1 MNSRHHLV
9 TGATGFVGGAL
20 VLELLRRTDARVT
33 CVVRPRGGRSAQ
45 ERLEDSLSAAAGA
58 YGDDDLVPLIADRC
72 RALAGDV
79 TEDRCGVD
87 TVDLAPVDEVWHAA
101 ASLDF
106 EERRKAE
113 ILRDN
118 LDGTRHV
125 LDLAEALETACF
137 NYVSTAYV
145 AGMRTGWIPAEP
157 VPAGTTTN
165 NAYEYSKIRA
175 EAAVLAAGFARTRI
189 LRPSIVIG
197 HSRTLAATSFT
208 GMYGFVN
215 GLSAARAE
223 VRRHLGDML
232 VFRPL
237 RIRAEADARINFL
250 PVDLVVGAAVG
261 ISLADGDSGVYHLA
275 NSSQPTV
282 AESLST
288 LCDLL
293 KIRRPVYVTDAEE
306 FTLIDERVDERL
318 EFYHSYVHG
327 TKDFDLANVN
337 KLVGDHLLDH
347 PLPPARLAEFMTW
360 YLDRRGL
367 RGN

>member
-1 MNSRHHLV
+1 MTAHHLV

-20 VLELLRRTDARVT
+20 VLELLRRTDAEIT
-33 CVVRPRGGRSAQ
+33 CVVRERPGRPARQ
-45 ERLEDSLSAAAGA
+45 RLDAALTAAAEA
-58 YGDDDLVPLIADRC
+58 YGEQDLIPLFADRC
-72 RALAGDV
+72 RAVAGDV
-79 TEDRCGVD
+79 TEERCGVD
-87 TVDLAPVDEVWHAA
+87 TAGLPDVDEVWHAA

-106 EERRKAE
+106 EERRKDE

-125 LDLAEALETACF
+125 VALAEALKAPRF

-145 AGMRTGWIPAEP
+145 AGERTGWIPARP
-157 VPAGTTTN
+157 VPAGTTSN
-165 NAYEYSKIRA
+165 NAYEHSKIQA
-175 EAAVLAAGFARTRI
+175 EAVVLAGGFERTRI

-237 RIRAEADARINFL
+237 RIRAAADARINFI
-250 PVDLVVGAAVG
+250 PVDRVVAAAVG
-261 ISLADGDSGVYHLA
+261 VSLADGDSDVYHLA
-275 NSSQPTV
+275 NSRQPTV
-282 AESLST
+282 GESLSV
-288 LCDLL
+288 LCELL
-293 KIRRPVYVTDAEE
+293 AIRKPVYVTDAEE

-318 EFYHSYVHG
+318 EFYRSYIHG
-327 TKDFDLANVN
+327 SKDFDLANVN
-337 KLVGDHLLDH
+337 KLVGDDVLDH
-347 PLPPARLAEFMTW
+347 PLPPERLADFMGW

-367 RGN
+367 RGD